1 MKVFTSVITVFAIVF
16 SFFSGMFAK
25 DKTVYYFDSVKGS
38 DFHNG
43 RSAGKA
49 FKSLEMMN
57 KIRLKAGDT
66 VYIACGS
73 EYRGQLICREGVTY
87 TSYGSGEKPVFLGSV
102 SADEAKKW
110 KKTDIPDVWVYSQK
124 FDDDVGNIIF
134 DGGKAVGLK
143 QITGIF
149 NFKGSAEELK
159 SDLSFWHSTDNKKVY
174 LYSEQNPAVRFGEI
188 EFALCKHVVNL
199 AKGVTV
205 DGIRVLYGGAHGIT
219 GGNYNVTV
227 RNCEIG
233 WTGGSIQPGLDR
245 VVRYGNGIEFW
256 ADSENVLVEDC
267 YIYQIYDAGITFQSN
282 ADSKI
287 ENITFRNN
295 VIEKCTYSFEYFNG
309 EGGLL
314 RNILIDSNTFRDAGK
329 GWGVQRCD
337 PANTASINSWTHVND
352 CENYVISNNILDGS
366 TYSLFIISSQT
377 GNLPVLDSN
386 TYIQYEDGMLTKEVK
401 FSGCDE
407 YLKQLDPHAEIINKN
422 DV

>member
-1 MKVFTSVITVFAIVF
+1 MKAFTSIITVFAIVF

-25 DKTVYYFDSVKGS
+25 DKTVYYFDSVHGS

-43 RSAGKA
+43 RSAEKA

-66 VYIACGS
+66 VYIARGS

-87 TSYGSGEKPVFLGSV
+87 VSYGSGEKPVFLGSV
-102 SADEAKKW
+102 SAAEEKKW
-110 KKTDIPDVWVYSQK
+110 KKTDIPNVWVFSQK

-134 DGGKAVGLK
+134 DGGEAVGLK

-149 NFKGSAEELK
+149 GFKGTLEELT
-159 SDLSFWHSTDNKKVY
+159 SDLSFWYSTDDKKVY
-174 LYSEQNPAVRFGEI
+174 LYSEQNPALRFGEI
-188 EFALCKHVVNL
+188 EFAMCRHVVNL
-199 AKGVTV
+199 AKDVTV
-205 DGIRVLYGGAHGIT
+205 DGICVLYGGAHGIT

-233 WTGGSIQPGLDR
+233 WTGGSIQPGLDH

-256 ADSENVLVEDC
+256 ADSENVLVENC

-282 ADSKI
+282 EDSKI
-287 ENITFRNN
+287 KKITFRNN

-314 RNILIDSNTFRDAGK
+314 EDILIDSNTFRDAGK
-329 GWGVQRCD
+329 GWGAQRCD
-337 PANTASINSWTHVND
+337 PANTANINSWTHVND
-352 CENYVISNNILDGS
+352 CKNYVISNNVLDGS
-366 TYSLFIISSQT
+366 TCSMFIISSQT

-386 TYIQYEDGMLTKEVK
+386 TYIQYEDGMLTKEKK
-401 FSGCDE
+401 FAGCKE
-407 YLKQLDPHAEIINKN
+407 YLKALDPNATIINKI
-422 DV
+422 DG